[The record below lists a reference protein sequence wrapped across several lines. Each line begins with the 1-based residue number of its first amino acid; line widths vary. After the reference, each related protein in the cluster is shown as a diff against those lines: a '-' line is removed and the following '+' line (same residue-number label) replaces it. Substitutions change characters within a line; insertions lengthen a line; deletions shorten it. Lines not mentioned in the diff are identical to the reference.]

1 MHRAS
6 KNRLVRGAGAR
17 ALSRPLDP
25 DWLDQ
30 LRRRLLKETL
40 RVLPKLLQ
48 ATLAAK
54 VIGCTVVLE
63 RAGGRTR
70 LDSHPADGINEL
82 QWAIVE
88 GFTRRHDRDFNS

>member
-54 VIGCTVVLE
+54 VISRPMVFE
-63 RAGGRTR
+63 RTRGKTR
-70 LDSHPADGINEL
+70 LDSHPTDGIDEL
-82 QWAIVE
+82 
-88 GFTRRHDRDFNS
+88 